1 MERRKNTAA
10 LVSLAGA
17 LLILLNILMIS
28 MSSAPL
34 LVSSSAATVD
44 TALKSAA
51 PLWWRIALGVRGYT
65 EGIGLALGLIA
76 ATIMLYCSMS
86 LFLRPRNVGPLSSLV
101 MLLSAVAL
109 LYGGGFIIGSV
120 LAFIG
125 AALNY
130 ETPKP
135 SNETFMG
142 KMLSAL
148 RASPRLFQHFMND
161 SSVRD
166 AAMVVIFANLLSG
179 IGNGVYTF
187 NAERIINAPNANT
200 PFQVLFAGGLQ
211 FDISIVQTPIILMGL
226 GIVKWALLSL
236 ILFLVGV
243 RLFGEKASLAS
254 VAACAGF
261 AYVPI
266 ALQLFTSFVF
276 TSKPYLTMWSG
287 ALFLLTNVWM
297 ILILMAGMKH
307 VMSISYTKA
316 AATVATCGAIYTL
329 TNYLFFTQVSV
340 PYVITFQIEPPQAM
354 LLITSIFIAIPAFFM
369 GRKQQSSG

>member
-86 LFLRPRNVGPLSSLV
+86 LFLRPRN
-101 MLLSAVAL
+101 
-109 LYGGGFIIGSV
+109 V